1 MTEATLC
8 TIETKPQVWDLGG
21 TMKVD
26 IANVSNPDQPLGM
39 VHEGEDLKVTVTV
52 KLTGHIRH
60 YLCDTKLC
68 VCLGFE
74 SCGSGD
80 ECEFCEWI
88 TLEGEYD
95 PCQTDTF
102 VFTFD
107 LPGDALKA
115 GPCGREYDICITLGS
130 RDCCDKVGFIFGSCR
145 GFSITVLPAIQADAA
160 G

>member
-21 TMKVD
+21 TMKVE
-26 IANVSNPDQPLGM
+26 IANASNPTEPLGM

-52 KLTGHIRH
+52 TLTGHIRH

-74 SCGSGD
+74 SCGSGAEGELCD
-80 ECEFCEWI
+80 WI
-88 TLEGEYD
+88 TLEGKYD
-95 PCQTDTF
+95 PCKTDTF

-107 LPGDALKA
+107 LPGNTLKA
-115 GPCGREYDICITLGS
+115 GPCGREYGICITLGS
-130 RDCCDKVGFIFGSCR
+130 RDCCDKVGFIFGSCKEQ
-145 GFSITVLPAIQADAA
+145 SITVLPAIQADATP
-160 G
+160 